1 MAPVL
6 FVVVMLIVLL
16 PLIIRI
22 GRFLLAAHVW
32 LVALFLPAGLL
43 VRYGPSQDMRL
54 FIGVTC
60 AWSVALIAYRIRMR
74 SRARSRPQ
82 DR

>member
-1 MAPVL
+1 VAPFL
-6 FVVVMLIVLL
+6 FGVVMLIVLL

-22 GRFLLAAHVW
+22 GRFLLVAHAW

-54 FIGVTC
+54 LVAVTC
-60 AWSVALIAYRIRMR
+60 AWAVALVAYRIRTAVR
-74 SRARSRPQ
+74 RRPQ
-82 DR
+82 DH

>member
-1 MAPVL
+1 VAPFL
-6 FVVVMLIVLL
+6 FVVLMLIVLL

-22 GRFLLAAHVW
+22 GRFLLAAHAW
-32 LVALFLPAGLL
+32 LVAFFLPAGLL

-60 AWSVALIAYRIRMR
+60 AWSVALIAYRVR
-74 SRARSRPQ
+74 SAARRKTASSPQ
-82 DR
+82 